1 MKAGP
6 FALALVA
13 SRLNREFSTALRAR
27 VANWM
32 LVLSVVLQPARKRLW
47 IWASW
52 ASRASPTF
60 SLAIAYFSRA
70 VARGSSLELVC
81 SEVSMCDELR
91 AARAMAWL
99 NVLGWGFAEG
109 GAVRAAWASAGDV
122 ALESRLTFSET
133 VRPRSLKDSRML
145 AG

>member
-1 MKAGP
+1 
-6 FALALVA
+6 
-13 SRLNREFSTALRAR
+13 
-27 VANWM
+27 
-32 LVLSVVLQPARKRLW
+32 
-47 IWASW
+47 
-52 ASRASPTF
+52 
-60 SLAIAYFSRA
+60 
-70 VARGSSLELVC
+70 
-81 SEVSMCDELR
+81 MCDELR

>member
-1 MKAGP
+1 
-6 FALALVA
+6 
-13 SRLNREFSTALRAR
+13 
-27 VANWM
+27 
-32 LVLSVVLQPARKRLW
+32 
-47 IWASW
+47 
-52 ASRASPTF
+52 
-60 SLAIAYFSRA
+60 
-70 VARGSSLELVC
+70 
-81 SEVSMCDELR
+81 MCDELR

-99 NVLGWGFAEG
+99 NVLGWGLAEG

>member
-1 MKAGP
+1 
-6 FALALVA
+6 
-13 SRLNREFSTALRAR
+13 
-27 VANWM
+27 
-32 LVLSVVLQPARKRLW
+32 
-47 IWASW
+47 
-52 ASRASPTF
+52 
-60 SLAIAYFSRA
+60 
-70 VARGSSLELVC
+70 
-81 SEVSMCDELR
+81 MCEALR
-91 AARAMAWL
+91 AARATAWL